1 MAARGFRAVTRFTY
15 GASRGCGGLVNL
27 TEAGQTIASLD
38 VDADGN
44 YEPDLNCHWTVTAPP
59 DKIIKMRFT
68 SFNLG
73 SKSFLAAK
81 AAQ

>member
-38 VDADGN
+38 VDKIVSKHPT
-44 YEPDLNCHWTVTAPP
+44 EPSFHCIHPN
-59 DKIIKMRFT
+59 
-68 SFNLG
+68 FNLMSRVLG
-73 SKSFLAAK
+73 GIKNNSVLAYLSFYFD
-81 AAQ
+81 